1 MLNSVF
7 TMFWQ
12 GLRAVV
18 NKHVGEQLTSHMM
31 DMSKAIADLLPAQGT
46 ETQTQRNPPRR
57 TRGGMEARPQEQAAQ
72 DVYMGELSAQTHRQ
86 RAEIDDL
93 RHMNATLS
101 NTVQHLERRLEEVR
115 MRQERPIQEL
125 TLR

>member
-1 MLNSVF
+1 
-7 TMFWQ
+7 
-12 GLRAVV
+12 
-18 NKHVGEQLTSHMM
+18 MM

-72 DVYMGELSAQTHRQ
+72 DVCMGELLAQTHRQ

-93 RHMNATLS
+93 RHMVATLS
-101 NTVQHLERRLEEVR
+101 NKVQHLERQLEEAR
-115 MRQERPIQEL
+115 MRQERTIQEF
-125 TLR
+125 TSR

>member
-12 GLRAVV
+12 GLRAAVT
-18 NKHVGEQLTSHMM
+18 KHVHEQLTSHMV

-72 DVYMGELSAQTHRQ
+72 DVYMGELSAQTHQQ

-93 RHMNATLS
+93 RHMTATLS
-101 NTVQHLERRLEEVR
+101 NTVQHLERRLEEAR